1 VTLLTPVE
9 QAITDAG
16 RSYLARHVQLPFEDI
31 MASVFADEVEWLIH
45 VVAARGVP
53 VGDGSGGEP

>member
-1 VTLLTPVE
+1 
-9 QAITDAG
+9 
-16 RSYLARHVQLPFEDI
+16 

-53 VGDGSGGEP
+53 VGDESGGEP